1 MKENPDRKKRVKSHE
16 TMQGKNENPISNYH
30 RQIIL
35 EITLELSS
43 EYWIKETIVGKMIK
57 KPALL

>member
-1 MKENPDRKKRVKSHE
+1 
-16 TMQGKNENPISNYH
+16 MQGKNENPISNYH
-30 RQIIL
+30 PQIIL